1 MSSAKIV
8 FRSSRII
15 ITFHC
20 GIQQQDNEEIE
31 TKSSMASRSNWQLLK
46 VKLKNGEKAKTD
58 SKKHPRQDLNKALKK
73 SSGTTQPAD
82 ELGQKKKKDVIL
94 DGTNLSNQMK
104 SKYVGLDCEMV
115 GVGEDGKRSALARCS
130 MVDFD
135 GNTIYDKFVRPKAF
149 VTDFRTQWSGVRKQ
163 DLRAGEAITFN
174 ECQQD
179 VACLLKSKIL
189 VGHALNNDMDVL
201 MLSHPRTMI
210 RDTARFAPYMRSH
223 GRNGGKL
230 KPRALRDLTKQFLRQ
245 EIQTGEHDPAEDAR
259 SAMFLYRLKMKE
271 WEETVQEAKKQKIA
285 AFCGKKS
292 AAKIHQVTTTS
303 PEEGDTDSAAVS
315 VGADETDTVNAISAV
330 ESNNKKKRPL
340 SGTSVARS
348 DNNGHKD
355 SNNNNNNNNGIA
367 RKRPRLGS
375 GIGTGG
381 MFAKNAMGS
390 KGTGG
395 ARETSIADVDKRMQ
409 AGAAAAA
416 KKRKGM

>member
-1 MSSAKIV
+1 
-8 FRSSRII
+8 
-15 ITFHC
+15 
-20 GIQQQDNEEIE
+20 
-31 TKSSMASRSNWQLLK
+31 MASHSNWKLLK

-73 SSGTTQPAD
+73 SSGTAQPAD
-82 ELGQKKKKDVIL
+82 ELGQKKKKKDVIL
-94 DGTNLSNQMK
+94 DGTNFSNQMK

-303 PEEGDTDSAAVS
+303 PEEGDTDSAALS
-315 VGADETDTVNAISAV
+315 VGADETDTVDAVSAV

-340 SGTSVARS
+340 SGMSVAPS
-348 DNNGHKD
+348 DNNGHND
-355 SNNNNNNNNGIA
+355 SNNNNNNNNNSNNNSNYNNNGIA

-381 MFAKNAMGS
+381 MFARNAIGS
-390 KGTGG
+390 KGT
-395 ARETSIADVDKRMQ
+395 ETSIADVDKRMQ

>member
-1 MSSAKIV
+1 
-8 FRSSRII
+8 
-15 ITFHC
+15 
-20 GIQQQDNEEIE
+20 
-31 TKSSMASRSNWQLLK
+31 MASHSNWQLLK
-46 VKLKNGEKAKTD
+46 AKLQNGEKTKKG
-58 SKKHPRQDLNKALKK
+58 SKKQPRQDLNKALLKK
-73 SSGTTQPAD
+73 SSGGTQPED
-82 ELGQKKKKDVIL
+82 ESSGKKKNKDVIL
-94 DGTNLSNQMK
+94 EGTNLSNQLK
-104 SKYVGLDCEMV
+104 SKYIGLDCEMV

-149 VTDFRTQWSGVRKQ
+149 VTDFRTHWSGVRKQ

-210 RDTARFAPYMRSH
+210 RDTARFAPYMRSQ

-230 KPRALRDLTKQFLRQ
+230 KPRALRDLTKQFLRL

-271 WEETVQEAKKQKIA
+271 WEETVKEAKKQKIA

-292 AAKIHQVTTTS
+292 AAKIHQVTATS
-303 PEEGDTDSAAVS
+303 PEEGDADSAAAADS
-315 VGADETDTVNAISAV
+315 IGEGKADTIDAACIVGTNS
-330 ESNNKKKRPL
+330 KKKRP
-340 SGTSVARS
+340 SSAASVAPS
-348 DNNGHKD
+348 ED
-355 SNNNNNNNNGIA
+355 SHRDNNNNNNNNGVA

-375 GIGTGG
+375 GTGPGG
-381 MFAKNAMGS
+381 MFARNAVGG
-390 KGTGG
+390 KGG
-395 ARETSIADVDKRMQ
+395 AGGGRETSIADVDRRMQ

-416 KKRKGM
+416 KKRKGQ